1 MCHFR
6 HLSWTKFCWYKPL
19 LLLSSIYLPF
29 SLCKIL
35 KKFLEQIQSYEHAP
49 FLGPKWSICPTQ
61 LFFLEKINIIFIYLL
76 TPFHCAKLK
85 KNSYSGST
93 VIRMYHFWA
102 QNGPFAQMRIF
113 SENRLISL
121 VPFFHAYLYAKNQGQ
136 NTEISLAQSH
146 FGYNLRTRFFPSM

>member
-85 KNSYSGST
+85 KKFLQWIHSYKD
-93 VIRMYHFWA
+93 
-102 QNGPFAQMRIF
+102 
-113 SENRLISL
+113 
-121 VPFFHAYLYAKNQGQ
+121 VPFLSPKWSICPNE
-136 NTEISLAQSH
+136 N
-146 FGYNLRTRFFPSM
+146 FFRKPVNKSCSFLSCIPVCQKSRSEY